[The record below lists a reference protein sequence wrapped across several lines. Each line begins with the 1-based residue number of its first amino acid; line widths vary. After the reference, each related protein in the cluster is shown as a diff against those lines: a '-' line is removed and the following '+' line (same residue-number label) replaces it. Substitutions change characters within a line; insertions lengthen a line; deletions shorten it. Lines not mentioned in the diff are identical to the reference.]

1 MKTIQDININL
12 LRRNNNNPRKSFS
25 DKVTSESKQFQTIEG
40 LAENISE
47 IGLIN
52 PLTVQPFGGAY
63 EIIAG
68 ERRFQ
73 ACKSLGWTEVPC
85 LVINATPEEQRWII
99 LSENLQRKDL
109 SEVEKAEA
117 IHDIQTVTGLPLRNI
132 AKKIGVTHPYL
143 VYLLQLYGYP
153 EEVKEMVKSDEVSA
167 KSIRPLSQL
176 DTPTEQIKVAE
187 HIRDNELSYKQAK
200 TVVDQIKDLPPEVRS
215 TLEEP
220 EVSVKHVIVEV
231 YDEDEETPLE
241 KDYNT
246 FLKAGQQLYDILTVE
261 NVKSFNSFDKIV
273 MKRYLRSLQVRIG
286 ELLEVIDTL

>member
-1 MKTIQDININL
+1 MRAIQNININL
-12 LRRNNNNPRKSFS
+12 LYRNNNNPRKSFS
-25 DKVTSESKQFQTIEG
+25 DKVTNESVQHQTIEG
-40 LAENISE
+40 LAENISQ

-52 PLTVQPFGGAY
+52 ALTVQELGGAY

-85 LVINATPEEQRWII
+85 VVVKATAEEQRWII

-117 IHDIQTVTGLPLRNI
+117 IHEIQTVTGLPLRSI
-132 AKKIGVTHPYL
+132 AKKMGVTHPYL
-143 VYLLQLYGYP
+143 VYLLQLHGYP

-176 DTPTEQIKVAE
+176 DTPAEQIKVAE

-220 EVSVKHVIVEV
+220 EVTVKHVIAEI
-231 YDEDEETPLE
+231 YEETEETPLE
-241 KDYNT
+241 KDYNA
-246 FLKAGQQLYDILTVE
+246 FLKTGQQLYDILTIE
-261 NVKSFNSFDKIV
+261 NVKSFNTFDKIV
-273 MKRYLRSLQVRIG
+273 MKKYLQSLQVRIG
-286 ELLEVIDTL
+286 ELLEVIDIV